1 MNSHCCALSAGMG
14 VDIEIVF
21 LSLNLK
27 SMKANLKLTPTLSL
41 KAIEAKARKAAVL
54 ATVAPMANVAPK
66 TSVESSVSFK
76 KQSKPKTQKATRI
89 EREIRSIYNALRSHD
104 SDREVVTIEYP
115 ATGSCKAMIRV
126 FRREDLERQTMEPDC
141 CREQLMRETN
151 RGVKTSKVSPAVMYA
166 LYPDMYDAAKL
177 GSVAIYGSE
186 AVTRRSIILK
196 QGTLFGRAVVSAT
209 IEMGRRPFV
218 DVKLAP

>member
-1 MNSHCCALSAGMG
+1 MG

-27 SMKANLKLTPTLSL
+27 SMKANLKLNPTLSF

-54 ATVAPMANVAPK
+54 ATVVPMATVATK
-66 TSVESSVSFK
+66 TSVASQVPFKK
-76 KQSKPKTQKATRI
+76 KQSRPKSQKTTRI

-115 ATGSCKAMIRV
+115 ATCSCKAIIKV
-126 FRREDLERQTMEPDC
+126 YRREDLERQSMEPEC
-141 CREQLMRETN
+141 CREQILRETN
-151 RGVKTSKVSPAVMYA
+151 RGAKTSKVSPAVMYA

-186 AVTRRSIILK
+186 AVTHRSIILK
-196 QGTLFGRAVVSAT
+196 QGTFFGRAVVSAT